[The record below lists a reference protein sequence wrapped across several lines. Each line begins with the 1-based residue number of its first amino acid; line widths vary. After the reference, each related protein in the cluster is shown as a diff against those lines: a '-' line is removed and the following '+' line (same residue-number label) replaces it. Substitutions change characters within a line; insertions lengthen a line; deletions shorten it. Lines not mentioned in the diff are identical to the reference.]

1 MRVISNRIVDGA
13 TVTPDDD
20 TVVEFTGVRMGDA
33 AAGDIA
39 VRFSGVGTSLTFTNV
54 QPGEIIYGSVDR
66 VLATGTT
73 ATLIQGL
80 QVR

>member
-1 MRVISNRIVDGA
+1 MRTNYIVDGA
-13 TVTPDDD
+13 TVTPSDS
-20 TVVEFTGVRMGDA
+20 TELTITGVRMGDA
-33 AAGDIA
+33 TAADIA
-39 VRFSGVGTSLTFTNV
+39 VRFVGGTSLTFTDV
-54 QPGEIIYGSVDR
+54 QPGEIIFGDIDR